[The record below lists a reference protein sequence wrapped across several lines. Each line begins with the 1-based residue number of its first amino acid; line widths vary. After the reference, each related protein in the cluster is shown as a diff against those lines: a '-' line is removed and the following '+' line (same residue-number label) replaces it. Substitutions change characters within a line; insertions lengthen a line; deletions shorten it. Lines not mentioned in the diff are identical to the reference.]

1 MNPFSQPFNEVTFN
15 DVEDF
20 CKQKHPE
27 STTLDYKKDIPRDL
41 AKHFA
46 TFSNTLGGMII
57 VGVEEAPATGEPL
70 MWEGVINEGKLLER
84 VNQFAANVNP
94 IPTYNVRLTDEKNNK
109 VFLLIN
115 ILEGDAQ
122 PYLANGDPTVWLRT
136 GNISRPL
143 RQADRE
149 ELVRMVEKKNLAIK
163 VRDHNLKT
171 ARSVFDAGLEQAE
184 NERISDIAE
193 AKKLGKSHALP
204 TKPYNVD
211 NSFLTVSLQPFYPKR
226 LIIEPR
232 EIKSKLV
239 ELQTA
244 NHRGSSFPPMDLGP
258 MPNGLYGLKQSIM
271 GDQVRCYQICGNG
284 LIYYTEDVWWI
295 EEASKKSIYLWH
307 VADALC
313 KVLVFARK
321 FYSSF
326 GYSGLL
332 VGGLTLENALGAL
345 IHIIVPDDYSPPLF
359 GKYRVGKLSNYGWEI
374 AIDTHILSNEDL
386 TAQLFR
392 QIMEKVYWDL
402 GIETFQHDFIDKYLE
417 QSNWK

>member
-1 MNPFSQPFNEVTFN
+1 MNPFSKPFSEVTFN

-20 CKQKHPE
+20 CKLKHPE

-57 VGVEEAPATGEPL
+57 VGVEEEPDTGEPL
-70 MWEGVINEGKLLER
+70 TWEGVINEDKLLER

-94 IPTYNVRLTDEKNNK
+94 LPTYNVRLTDEKNNK

-122 PYLANGDPTVWLRT
+122 PYLAIGDPTVRLRT

-171 ARSVFDAGLEQAE
+171 ARTVFEAGLEQAE
-184 NERISDIAE
+184 EERKSV
-193 AKKLGKSHALP
+193 AKKLGESHAHS

-226 LIIEPR
+226 LLIEPR
-232 EIKSKLV
+232 VIKSKLID
-239 ELQTA
+239 LQTESR
-244 NHRGSSFPPMDLGP
+244 HGSSFPPMDMGP
-258 MPNGLYGLKQSIM
+258 MPNGLYSLKQSM
-271 GDQVRCYQICGNG
+271 GDQIRSYQIYGNG
-284 LIYYTEDVWWI
+284 LIYYTEDVWWV
-295 EEASKKSIYLWH
+295 ENESKKSIYLWH

-321 FYSSF
+321 FYSLF

-332 VGGLTLENALGAL
+332 IGGIALENALGAL
-345 IHIIVPDDYSPPLF
+345 IHIIVPDGYSPPLF
-359 GKYRVGKLSNYGWEI
+359 GKYRVGKLSNYGW
-374 AIDTHILSNEDL
+374 AIETDTHILNNEDL
-386 TAQLFR
+386 TTQLFKK
-392 QIMEKVYWDL
+392 IMENVYWDL
-402 GIETFQHDFIDKYLE
+402 GIETFQHDVIDKYLE
-417 QSNWK
+417 QSDWK

>member
-1 MNPFSQPFNEVTFN
+1 
-15 DVEDF
+15 
-20 CKQKHPE
+20 
-27 STTLDYKKDIPRDL
+27 
-41 AKHFA
+41 
-46 TFSNTLGGMII
+46 MII

-115 ILEGDAQ
+115 ILEGDAK

-232 EIKSKLV
+232 EIKINLV
-239 ELQTA
+239 ELQTP
-244 NHRGSSFPPMDLGP
+244 NHPGPSFPPTHLRP
-258 MPNGLYGLKQSIM
+258 IPNLLYRLNQP
-271 GDQVRCYQICGNG
+271 
-284 LIYYTEDVWWI
+284 
-295 EEASKKSIYLWH
+295 
-307 VADALC
+307 
-313 KVLVFARK
+313 
-321 FYSSF
+321 
-326 GYSGLL
+326 
-332 VGGLTLENALGAL
+332 
-345 IHIIVPDDYSPPLF
+345 II
-359 GKYRVGKLSNYGWEI
+359 
-374 AIDTHILSNEDL
+374 T
-386 TAQLFR
+386 T
-392 QIMEKVYWDL
+392 
-402 GIETFQHDFIDKYLE
+402 
-417 QSNWK
+417 